1 MSPGSKVMDYHNR
14 CRIPTGLVVIAFMV
28 LLVSTI
34 IAAEEMPTWKFLVL
48 FGSGGIFWFATYDG
62 FFKE

>member
-1 MSPGSKVMDYHNR
+1 MMDYHNK

-28 LLVSTI
+28 LLGSAI
-34 IAAEEMPTWKFLVL
+34 MAAKEMPTWKVLLL
-48 FGSGGIFWFATYDG
+48 FGSGGIIWFATYDG

>member
-14 CRIPTGLVVIAFMV
+14 CRIPTGLVIIAFMV
-28 LLVSTI
+28 FVASTI
-34 IAAEEMPTWKFLVL
+34 VAAEEMPTWKFLVL
-48 FGSGGIFWFATYDG
+48 FVSGGIFWFATYDG